1 MTSYQDS
8 DPKLTMMKVWE
19 LREQLYSD
27 NYFSTHQLET
37 FVKDLIEQKGIVI
50 IDEID
55 KLVWQQ
61 G

>member
-1 MTSYQDS
+1 
-8 DPKLTMMKVWE
+8 MMKVWE

-55 KLVWQQ
+55 KLVRQQ